1 MNLER
6 VILSQSEKVDSALET
21 LKANRRYQQNKLTH
35 DLERVDLYVD
45 DVQGDWLD
53 NWTDSAEDDEE
64 INHES
69 ISPSA
74 VE

>member
-1 MNLER
+1 MNLEQ

-21 LKANRRYQQNKLTH
+21 LKANRRYQQNKLAH
-35 DLERVDLYVD
+35 ELERVDLYVD
-45 DVQGDWLD
+45 DVEGDWLD
-53 NWTDSAEDDEE
+53 NWTDNVEDDEE